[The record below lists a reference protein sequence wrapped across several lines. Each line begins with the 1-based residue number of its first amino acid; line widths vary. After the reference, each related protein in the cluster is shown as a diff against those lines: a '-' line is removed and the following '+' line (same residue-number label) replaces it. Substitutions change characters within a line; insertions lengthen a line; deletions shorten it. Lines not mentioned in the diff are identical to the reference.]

1 MLSVRGVTHRPWHQ
15 MHDPGLGRLLLSL
28 FPTDPEVF
36 GLLAL
41 MLLQQSRAPA
51 RFDANGQIVLLDEQD
66 RGERQGV

>member
-1 MLSVRGVTHRPWHQ
+1 LG
-15 MHDPGLGRLLLSL
+15 PGAAERRTRLA
-28 FPTDPEVF
+28 DPEVF

-51 RFDANGQIVLLDEQD
+51 RFDADGEIVLLEEQD